1 LFNQRNNR
9 GIVASYPT
17 SSTKTKKGSLFQKT
31 PSAMSA
37 FIQPPPQLTQQKWY
51 STTGDIDPWVP
62 IRTSS
67 KQAPTYLE
75 VVNDVDVADDS
86 EQQEASSVPT
96 GWSNDWNTPANNSL
110 GPNLPNKQKYTST
123 TNPPHQEIAWS
134 NDWDTPFA
142 QKNDKNIDANNAAFN
157 SNGSASGRYIKGKRN
172 VDIEEELGQQNLYK
186 TELCRSWVETG
197 SCRYGT
203 KCQFA
208 HGEQEL
214 RPIMRHP
221 KYKTE
226 ICKTF
231 HTQGTC
237 PYGTRCR
244 FIHYPSERNMTSPA
258 TVPLEEGAVES
269 PPADTSAA
277 PLLADPVSQLGEIF
291 VNPLVPVSVLPVE
304 EHASSE
310 QTNAP
315 PTSTKV
321 KNKNKGGS
329 KGVSRDMDKLSIED
343 KKDKKKKKKTRLPI
357 FRFLASDKV

>member
-1 LFNQRNNR
+1 M
-9 GIVASYPT
+9 
-17 SSTKTKKGSLFQKT
+17 ST
-31 PSAMSA
+31 

-51 STTGDIDPWVP
+51 STSGDIDPWS
-62 IRTSS
+62 IRATTT
-67 KQAPTYLE
+67 KQAPTYELGI
-75 VVNDVDVADDS
+75 NGNLNVADDDS
-86 EQQEASSVPT
+86 EQQETSKAPN
-96 GWSNDWNTPANNSL
+96 GWSTDWNTPANNSQ
-110 GPNLPNKQKYTST
+110 GATLPKHHKYTSA
-123 TNPPHQEIAWS
+123 PSQIKQEQEQEHEQEQEQEIAWS
-134 NDWDTPFA
+134 NDWNTQTIPFG
-142 QKNDKNIDANNAAFN
+142 QKNNKNIDANNAAFN
-157 SNGSASGRYIKGKRN
+157 SNGSPSGRYVKGKRN

-244 FIHYPSERNMTSPA
+244 FIHYPSERNMNSPP
-258 TVPLEEGAVES
+258 TVEPVAEGGAVLSQENPVSAVPFLPEPAS
-269 PPADTSAA
+269 P
-277 PLLADPVSQLGEIF
+277 LADEIF
-291 VNPLVPVSVLPVE
+291 VNPLVPVVLATLPAAE
-304 EHASSE
+304 ENPSE
-310 QTNAP
+310 ESTTPPPP
-315 PTSTKV
+315 PTTTKV

-329 KGVSRDMDKLSIED
+329 KGTGVSRDMDKLSIED